1 MRVNVD
7 VESAMV
13 LDGERTC
20 GPSLRMNRTSTV
32 GAETCTPAMQT
43 IKLYQKRPA
52 VCRAARE
59 QQVTRH
65 HVRCETTDLE
75 PVRLVET
82 ARAEVPA
89 LDPSC
94 CSPAASVKA
103 LERGNGHKSA
113 RLQSVHDLKPYR
125 NMFVCLL
132 HSKDSDLFQKFKQ
145 KRASNPVL
153 WLRTHP
159 AGLDVRLLYQ
169 RLL

>member
-7 VESAMV
+7 VESARV
-13 LDGERTC
+13 LDGEHTC

-43 IKLYQKRPA
+43 IKLYQKLPA
-52 VCRAARE
+52 VCRQPESSRSHG
-59 QQVTRH
+59 TTI
-65 HVRCETTDLE
+65 RCETTDLE

-132 HSKDSDLFQKFKQ
+132 HSKDSDLFQSLNKNEHQIQFY
-145 KRASNPVL
+145 
-153 WLRTHP
+153 
-159 AGLDVRLLYQ
+159 GLELTQLV
-169 RLL
+169 